1 MDGRDNAR
9 RNTPSLR
16 RTNHRRGFPARF
28 APQGNP
34 SSRMLSQLFDS
45 HPGEEGRRLLPRILA
60 LVDVRFAVLADYA
73 AVDPQGRFN
82 IIGLF
87 SDIYAAAFPLQV
99 TNLHVALSFT
109 ANALEAGSTKALRL
123 VLQDQDG
130 KALVALDGQIGIP
143 PPARPGRPSL
153 INICLGIHN
162 LAIPEEGAYQ
172 VCVLINGETKTVLEF
187 SALLAPAPG

>member
-1 MDGRDNAR
+1 MPLRGESSHGPSDAAR
-9 RNTPSLR
+9 TAPLR
-16 RTNHRRGFPARF
+16 GGTDPV
-28 APQGNP
+28 
-34 SSRMLSQLFDS
+34 
-45 HPGEEGRRLLPRILA
+45 PRILPY
-60 LVDVRFAVLADYA
+60 VDVRFAVLADYA

-99 TNLHVALSFT
+99 ANLHVALSFT

-130 KALVALDGQIGIP
+130 KALVAMDGQIGIP
-143 PPARPGRPSL
+143 PPARAGRPSL

-162 LAIPEEGAYQ
+162 LAIAEEGSYQ

-187 SALLAPAPG
+187 SALLAPAPA

>member
-1 MDGRDNAR
+1 M
-9 RNTPSLR
+9 
-16 RTNHRRGFPARF
+16 
-28 APQGNP
+28 
-34 SSRMLSQLFDS
+34 
-45 HPGEEGRRLLPRILA
+45 
-60 LVDVRFAVLADYA
+60 DVRFAALADYA

-87 SDIYAAAFPLQV
+87 SEIYAAAFPLQIA
-99 TNLHVALSFT
+99 NLHVALSFS

-130 KALVALDGQIGIP
+130 KQVLAMDGQIGVP
-143 PPARPGRPSL
+143 PPTRPGRPSL

-162 LAIPEEGAYQ
+162 LSIPSEGSYQ

-187 SALLAPAPG
+187 SVLLVPTPAPAP